1 MKRTHIAAIVLT
13 ALLLLPVFS
22 CFASAAEIRP
32 IPIDH
37 DSLDLGNGSFRLL
50 VRGAWQAANN
60 GRFTAVL
67 YLEDRYDGEQIRAM
81 MPGDTVWANDQ
92 KWTVKEVIVH
102 SEDRVPGTEA
112 DYEIYP
118 EEPLDGYLAFQPR
131 EDGTYVAVMND
142 WNPLVLAGNVQVNL
156 PLPDAFVYLRDGEAS
171 TADRFVANLSSLTNP
186 YCTCCE
192 FKDGQLIRVGEDSY
206 PQGPAEAE
214 TGEFQPMPVWKFFHG
229 FRDGLDTA
237 VISACDSSCE
247 EGPLPVE
254 ISPEEAE
261 KIRRLAMN
269 GTVVKKANEMSV
281 TGGTRIYTFTTP
293 GGVHL
298 LSIEIFEGLAV
309 GSDGMYEY
317 VSETR

>member
-1 MKRTHIAAIVLT
+1 MKRAYIAAIVLT
-13 ALLLLPVFS
+13 ALLLIPVFTCS
-22 CFASAAEIRP
+22 ASAAEIRP

-37 DSLDLGNGSFRLL
+37 DSLDLGNGTFHLL
-50 VRGAWQAANN
+50 VRWPGQVEKT

-67 YLEDRYDGEQIRAM
+67 YLEDRYNGEQIRAM
-81 MPGDTVWANDQ
+81 APGDTVWANDQ
-92 KWTVKEVIVH
+92 KWTVKEVVVH

-131 EDGTYVAVMND
+131 EDGTYAAVMND
-142 WNPLVLAGNVQVNL
+142 WNPLVLAGNVQVKL
-156 PLPDAFVYLRDGEAS
+156 PLPDAFVYTRDGETG
-171 TADRFVANLSSLTNP
+171 TADQFVANLFSLTNP
-186 YCTCCE
+186 YCTFCE
-192 FKDGQLIRVGEDSY
+192 FKDGQLIRVGENSY
-206 PQGPAEAE
+206 PQGPEE
-214 TGEFQPMPVWKFFHG
+214 TEEFQPMPVWKFFHG

-237 VISACDSSCE
+237 VISAYNSSCE

-261 KIRRLAMN
+261 EIRLLAMN
-269 GTVVKKANEMSV
+269 GTVVKKANDMSV
-281 TGGTRIYTFTTP
+281 TGGTRIYSFYTP

-309 GSDGMYEY
+309 GNDGMYEY